1 MAKFNIEVELDWMDE
16 EAYSI
21 DDELRERIVEGVEN
35 ALLEKATNEEE
46 KIGKIVIPEKKS
58 TWSDE
63 VTYKPLSEYVGERF
77 ELFLTEKRY
86 DRDGRIASYSSDR
99 KLSAADLLTSQY
111 LEEELGK
118 KVEKLIAN
126 AKREAEE
133 SLIKSPEQNLKENLA
148 KDTIERMNIPEVLKK
163 LSSIGAKQ
171 VTGTSLPE

>member
-1 MAKFNIEVELDWMDE
+1 MW
-16 EAYSI
+16 
-21 DDELRERIVEGVEN
+21 
-35 ALLEKATNEEE
+35 
-46 KIGKIVIPEKKS
+46 
-58 TWSDE
+58 
-63 VTYKPLSEYVGERF
+63 ERF

-86 DRDGRIASYSSDR
+86 DRDGHIASYTSDR

-126 AKREAEE
+126 AKREVEE
-133 SLIKSPEQNLKENLA
+133 SLIKSLEQNLKENLA

-163 LSSIGAKQ
+163 LSSIGEKQ

>member
-1 MAKFNIEVELDWMDE
+1 MSDFVKELNFDGDTFNDMKRDMNFVLQ
-16 EAYSI
+16 
-21 DDELRERIVEGVEN
+21 R
-35 ALLEKATNEEE
+35 LLGNMQ
-46 KIGKIVIPEKKS
+46 EKKS

-99 KLSAADLLTSQY
+99 KLSAAGLLTSRY

-126 AKREAEE
+126 AKREVEE
-133 SLIKSPEQNLKENLA
+133 SLIKSLEQNLKENLA